1 MTLASMPATILV
13 WSVTVT
19 LVRSLVPSASVS
31 VYTQVVPGTIGQYG
45 LSISVVNAAGSS
57 WTGWL
62 PCGSALAP
70 AADPVGVPVPDAV
83 LVGVAGAARGLELS
97 EQAARPT
104 STATA
109 STLAINALWCR

>member
-1 MTLASMPATILV
+1 
-13 WSVTVT
+13 
-19 LVRSLVPSASVS
+19 
-31 VYTQVVPGTIGQYG
+31 VPGTIGQYG

-109 STLAINALWCR
+109 STLAINALWCRSRLLTRTSSTRHAVEAIVAEVR